1 MIMSKKQ
8 IQDRICQLIYRAKTF
23 LKWSNQLLDIYEK
36 GWDNCKNSPE
46 NQYKFYNT
54 PNTKCIIIH
63 HVLYFQETVIIL
75 HTLFETKKHPTEIS
89 FAYYFTN
96 NKGNNLEKKINE
108 IREEYHATNLVIFR
122 NKLIEHKQVDS
133 VGDPL
138 TGFLNPVKKEYI
150 EKACSIIEK
159 LRRLFINNFNCA
171 VNNYFG
177 DYYNSGFE
185 VLYKICE
192 AVSGKRIQTNKKT

>member
-1 MIMSKKQ
+1 MSRKE
-8 IQDRICQLIYRAKTF
+8 IQDKICQLIFRAETF
-23 LKWSNQLLDIYEK
+23 LKWSKQLLDIYK
-36 GWDNCKNSPE
+36 DGWDNCKNSPE

-54 PNTKCIIIH
+54 PNTKCIILHQI
-63 HVLYFQETVIIL
+63 LYFQEAVIIL
-75 HTLFETKKHPTEIS
+75 NTLFEAKKHPTEIS
-89 FAYYFTN
+89 FTYYFAN
-96 NKGNNLEKKINE
+96 NKENNLKKKFNE
-108 IREEYHATNLVIFR
+108 IKEEYRVTNLAVFR
-122 NKLIEHKQVDS
+122 HKLIAHKQANS

-159 LRRLFINNFNCA
+159 LRRLVINNFNCA

-192 AVSGKRIQTNKKT
+192 SVSGKRIQTIKKIQ